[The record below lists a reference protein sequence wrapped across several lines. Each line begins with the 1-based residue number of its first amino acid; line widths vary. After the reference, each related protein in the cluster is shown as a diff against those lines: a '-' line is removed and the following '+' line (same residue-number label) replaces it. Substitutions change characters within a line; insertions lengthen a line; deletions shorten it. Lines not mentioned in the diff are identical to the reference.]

1 MVLPA
6 PTLSQAISEPPK
18 TPTIELFCTGS
29 RSEST
34 IERPAHSRQ
43 ASRQASLCVHDHGG
57 AAIAI
62 QHGRIA

>member
-6 PTLSQAISEPPK
+6 PTLSQAVGEPPK
-18 TPTIELFCTGS
+18 TPAPELSCTGS
-29 RSEST
+29 RSDST
-34 IERPAHSRQ
+34 MDEQ
-43 ASRQASLCVHDHGG
+43 ASAWAGQASLCVHDHGG

>member
-6 PTLSQAISEPPK
+6 PTLSQAISERPK

-29 RSEST
+29 LCEST
-34 IERPAHSRQ
+34 IERPAHSQ
-43 ASRQASLCVHDHGG
+43 QASLCVHDHGG

>member
-18 TPTIELFCTGS
+18 TPKMELFCTGS
-29 RSEST
+29 RSESI
-34 IERPAHSRQ
+34 IERPAHSWQ
-43 ASRQASLCVHDHGG
+43 VSLCVHDHGG

>member
-1 MVLPA
+1 MDQLIVRPA

-18 TPTIELFCTGS
+18 TPKMELFCTGS
-29 RSEST
+29 RSESA
-34 IERPAHSRQ
+34 IEKPAHR
-43 ASRQASLCVHDHGG
+43 RQASLCVHDHSG

>member
-6 PTLSQAISEPPK
+6 PTLSQAISERPK
-18 TPTIELFCTGS
+18 TPTIELFCAGG
-29 RSEST
+29 RSESI
-34 IERPAHSRQ
+34 IERPVH
-43 ASRQASLCVHDHGG
+43 SRQASLCVHDHGG

>member
-18 TPTIELFCTGS
+18 TPTIELFCTSS

-34 IERPAHSRQ
+34 IERQAHR
-43 ASRQASLCVHDHGG
+43 RQASLCVHDHGG
-57 AAIAI
+57 TAIAI

>member
-6 PTLSQAISEPPK
+6 PTPTQAISGPPK
-18 TPTIELFCTGS
+18 TPAIELFCTGS

-43 ASRQASLCVHDHGG
+43 ASLCVHDHGG

-62 QHGRIA
+62 QHGCMA